1 MSEFS
6 FNDYLLDDQYQFL
19 DGADLHSP
27 VYPVDEHQTLQG
39 PPQPFQF
46 EEFLNQPDAEM
57 QGNPTQVE
65 LSLPHITDNAT
76 VNPRPFNRSIIYPQS
91 FNQGF
96 IGSMQ
101 PVQQVPA
108 PFEFPPYYENSVLN
122 EFPDPAYPLHIID
135 RAGRLPRNIMAALQQ
150 GVKRHREFD
159 DQILQAIAS
168 GIDTSEPFGLDQQSN
183 KKRETSKGKGK
194 ALAISIEQD
203 PEELVLSEYEYD
215 AEDFTLSDNEA
226 EPESGPAPGPAPKE
240 DETPVRPIKVPG
252 KKWIKP
258 NATTLGKN
266 KRSKNIQSLN
276 PSSFYTPLA
285 QPPRSWGAPNRAGVH
300 PFQYTKDGELKPH
313 VRYTVNQIQEFIF
326 NHPGHTVQGQR
337 HTKHSGLTLWVQN
350 VPSDSAARYSHQNS
364 DKCRFEDCPVRNGTI
379 HKGHYRVAFDEQSSD
394 PLITDPFHNAG
405 HVHLYCLE
413 KFLDFPFLCANFN
426 VRPDDRILPEGRN
439 KMAITRDHLEMK
451 KDVSKFIRRAERN
464 FAHQSTIA
472 PRNSYSYENTL
483 SYTLTAKA
491 LELEPPNRQRFR
503 DNRPNANSIDKHMN
517 NLDLFVAAIN
527 NRKGKQVA
535 GNASDFEA
543 PFVRQPRKNNK
554 RKAVEVDEEED
565 AEFEIDDRVLNV
577 NDDTIAADTAIVSSK
592 AKPSSRPAK
601 KARIQRKRKAKVV
614 VVSSDSSDDSAD
626 DSDVSEWAPVVKRST
641 SR

>member
-27 VYPVDEHQTLQG
+27 VYPVDEHQTLQ
-39 PPQPFQF
+39 
-46 EEFLNQPDAEM
+46 
-57 QGNPTQVE
+57 
-65 LSLPHITDNAT
+65 

-379 HKGHYRVAFDEQSSD
+379 HTRDTTELPSMSNHLTRSSPTLFTTPD
-394 PLITDPFHNAG
+394 I
-405 HVHLYCLE
+405 
-413 KFLDFPFLCANFN
+413 
-426 VRPDDRILPEGRN
+426 PDDRILPEGRN

-543 PFVRQPRKNNK
+543 PFFRQPRKNNK

-565 AEFEIDDRVLNV
+565 AEFEIDDKVLNV
-577 NDDTIAADTAIVSSK
+577 DDDTIAADTAIVSSK

-641 SR
+641 SRFRGEKG

>member
-1 MSEFS
+1 
-6 FNDYLLDDQYQFL
+6 
-19 DGADLHSP
+19 
-27 VYPVDEHQTLQG
+27 
-39 PPQPFQF
+39 
-46 EEFLNQPDAEM
+46 
-57 QGNPTQVE
+57 
-65 LSLPHITDNAT
+65 
-76 VNPRPFNRSIIYPQS
+76 
-91 FNQGF
+91 
-96 IGSMQ
+96 
-101 PVQQVPA
+101 
-108 PFEFPPYYENSVLN
+108 
-122 EFPDPAYPLHIID
+122 
-135 RAGRLPRNIMAALQQ
+135 MAALQQ

-203 PEELVLSEYEYD
+203 PEELALSEYEYD

-426 VRPDDRILPEGRN
+426 GRN

-491 LELEPPNRQRFR
+491 LELEPPTV
-503 DNRPNANSIDKHMN
+503 K
-517 NLDLFVAAIN
+517 AIN

-543 PFVRQPRKNNK
+543 PFFRQPRKNNK
-554 RKAVEVDEEED
+554 RKAVEVDEEEEEED
-565 AEFEIDDRVLNV
+565 AEFEIDDKVLNV
-577 NDDTIAADTAIVSSK
+577 DDDTIAADTVIVSSK

-614 VVSSDSSDDSAD
+614 VVSSDSSDDSAN